1 MMSPVRVVLVEDQAL
16 VREALGAA
24 LARVVGVSVVAL
36 ACDADE
42 GLAAALRH
50 RPDVVVTDIDM
61 PGADVFDM
69 IRTVRNRVPETRV
82 LVLSGY
88 HRDSQIE
95 AALAAGVSGYVCKT
109 GATAGLLQAI
119 RTVAG
124 GGCCFAPEVEAR
136 LTLGTDGPRLATGLR
151 TRLGLLSPREVEVL
165 RLLADGHSKH
175 EIAELTHLSERTVN
189 RHCTNLMAKLD
200 IHDRVGLTRYAIRE
214 GLVRA

>member
-24 LARVVGVSVVAL
+24 LAREVGVTAVAL
-36 ACDADE
+36 AADADE
-42 GLAAALRH
+42 GLAAALQH

-61 PGADVFDM
+61 PGTDVFDM
-69 IRTVRNRVPETRV
+69 VRAVRSRLPATRV

-88 HRDSQIE
+88 HTDVHIE
-95 AALAAGVSGYVCKT
+95 AALTAGVSGYVCKT
-109 GATAGLLQAI
+109 GVTATLLQAV

-124 GGCCFAPEVEAR
+124 GGTYFAPEVEAR
-136 LTLGTDGPRLATGLR
+136 LMLGVDGPRLATARR

-175 EIAELTHLSERTVN
+175 EIAVLTHLSERTVN
-189 RHCTNLMAKLD
+189 RHCTNLMSKLD